1 MRVRML
7 TREYPP
13 EVYGGAGVHVAE
25 LSRHLRTL
33 PDLDLRVG
41 CFGGPRAEPGVEAYP
56 AAPLADANGALQTLA
71 VNAAMAAGAGDA
83 EVVHS
88 HTWYAQFA
96 GHTAK
101 LVHGA
106 AHVATSHSLEPL
118 RPWKAEQLSGGYALS
133 GFLERV
139 ALENADAVIAVS
151 NAMRADILRCY
162 PGVDADRVAVIHN
175 GVDTDFYRPDP
186 DTYLIERL
194 GVDPHRP
201 YLLGVGRLTRQKGL
215 VDLLRAVRCLKKEW
229 RTEVQLVVAAA
240 APDTAEIQEEFARE
254 VARADSLGIDVLW
267 LAEALPAPT
276 LRQLYSHAAVFVCP
290 SLYEPLGIVNLE
302 AMACGA
308 PVVATAVGGIPEVV
322 RDGETGWLVLPGD
335 RARLEAERRAH
346 IVHGAGGPHDPF
358 PAALAERIGA
368 VLENPAAAAG
378 MGAAGRRRAVAEFSW
393 DVVARRT
400 LEVYRRAMGLRR

>member
-1 MRVRML
+1 MRVSML

-25 LSRHLRTL
+25 LSRHLRAL
-33 PDLDLRVG
+33 PGLDLRVG
-41 CFGGPRAEPGVEAYP
+41 CFGGPRAEPGVRAYP
-56 AAPLADANGALQTLA
+56 AAPLADANGALQALA
-71 VNAAMAAGAGDA
+71 VNAAMAAGAADA

-101 LVHGA
+101 LVHDIP
-106 AHVATSHSLEPL
+106 HVATSHSLEPL
-118 RPWKAEQLSGGYALS
+118 RPWKAEQLGGGYALS

-151 NAMRADILRCY
+151 HAMRADILDCY
-162 PGVDADRVAVIHN
+162 PSIDPDRVAVIHN

-194 GVDPHRP
+194 GIDPGRP
-201 YLLGVGRLTRQKGL
+201 YVLGVGRLTRQKGL
-215 VDLLRAVRCLKKEW
+215 VELLRAARCLEPGL
-229 RTEVQLVVAAA
+229 RARVRFVVAAA
-240 APDTAEIQEEFARE
+240 APDTAAIQREFARE
-254 VARADSLGIDVLW
+254 VARAGRLGIDVLW

-276 LRQLYSHAAVFVCP
+276 LRQLYAHAAVFVCP

-308 PVVATAVGGIPEVV
+308 PVVASAVGGIPEVV
-322 RDGETGWLVLPGD
+322 RDGETGWLVSLGD
-335 RARLEAERRAH
+335 RAEREAERRANV
-346 IVHGAGGPHDPF
+346 VHGAGGPQDRF
-358 PAALAERIGA
+358 PAALAERIEA
-368 VLENPAAAAG
+368 VLGDEAGAAKL
-378 MGAAGRRRAVAEFSW
+378 GAAGRRRAVAEFSW
-393 DVVARRT
+393 DTVARRT
-400 LEVYRRAMGLRR
+400 LEVYRRAAERK